1 MIIRNRKTSK
11 TYEISKEGY
20 EKLVQRKISRNFEI
34 LDSSEL
40 PKQKI
45 VIPKVI
51 EEYQKNPEI
60 IRINKLKNEKTI

>member
-20 EKLVQRKISRNFEI
+20 DMLVQRKISRNYEI
-34 LDSSEL
+34 LDSSDI
-40 PKQKI
+40 PKPKI
-45 VIPKVI
+45 IIPKVI

-60 IRINKLKNEKTI
+60 IRIHKQTK